1 MDLLKAATKD
11 KLFQFDWQL
20 YEQVDEVAMGSLLG
34 PLLANVFTGSVEE
47 TLEREGRMPSFYK
60 RYGDDKSTIF
70 PDTKSTASFFRVLNN
85 RHSSANFTMET
96 ANNGVHSFSGMQL
109 LNRAPQIE
117 TKVYVKPTNTGLLLH
132 YHSHVDNM
140 L

>member
-20 YEQVDEVAMGSLLG
+20 YEQVDEVAMGSPLG

-60 RYGDDKSTIF
+60 RYVDDKLTIL
-70 PDTKSTASFFRVLNN
+70 PDTTSTASFFSGPEQPPLFSKFYYGNGQQWRAFFFRNATLEQSATN
-85 RHSSANFTMET
+85 RDQSLCQTYQH
-96 ANNGVHSFSGMQL
+96 GSF
-109 LNRAPQIE
+109 APLPQ
-117 TKVYVKPTNTGLLLH
+117 PR
-132 YHSHVDNM
+132 
-140 L
+140 

>member
-20 YEQVDEVAMGSLLG
+20 YEQVDEVAMGSPLG

-47 TLEREGRMPSFYK
+47 TLEREGRMPLFYK
-60 RYGDDKSTIF
+60 RYVDDKLTIL
-70 PDTKSTASFFRVLNN
+70 PDTTSTASFFRVLN
-85 RHSSANFTMET
+85 
-96 ANNGVHSFSGMQL
+96 
-109 LNRAPQIE
+109 RAPQIE
-117 TKVYVKPTNTGLLLH
+117 TNVYVKPTNTGLLLH